1 MSNKYFKR
9 KLSTFSKREHA
20 VLTCMQLIFLGSI
33 VFWKTIMYN
42 NNNRK
47 QEKHDTVKRYDTV
60 SARDYCS
67 LNTSDFMQHK

>member
-1 MSNKYFKR
+1 
-9 KLSTFSKREHA
+9 
-20 VLTCMQLIFLGSI
+20 MQLIFLGSI